1 MKKALLVILSV
12 IGALLC
18 AFATIMA
25 FDQHLNVW
33 APTATILGTLL
44 IFMPQTCIWRD
55 KEHGATVTAAA
66 IIGFSIVLGAIILA
80 IFGVINP
87 M

>member
-1 MKKALLVILSV
+1 MKKGLLVILSV

-25 FDQHLNVW
+25 FDQHFDIW
-33 APTATILGTLL
+33 SPTTTIVGALL
-44 IFMPQTCIWRD
+44 LFVPQSIIWRD

-66 IIGFSIVLGAIILA
+66 IIGIAIVLGAIILA
-80 IFGVINP
+80 TLGAISP